1 MENFEPKVTYDVFS
15 NFKNPNVNIKLYS
28 PGALNFSYFDRCIQK
43 QQSESAAA
51 EEFKILTFANRESV
65 ENSEVGGEQ
74 NLGKYRSV
82 VFFNNKLVCFSPPKS
97 IKKEIFIRKH
107 PEEFSY
113 EPSVNQ
119 IPETICITETIEG
132 TMINLFYDFH
142 NKTWEIATKNA
153 IGGRYWY
160 FSRPDKNDA
169 TKPLTF
175 RDMFMDAI
183 GEKDFVN
190 LNQTLLVSKLPKNY
204 CYSFVLQHPEN
215 HIVLDIVEPRVYLVA
230 VYEICESRAKYL
242 PLPYVENLPYIRELL
257 DANIIYTPT
266 TIQYSEHLH
275 HHSERKVATFDQ
287 SLCERG
293 FAQSPRNY
301 VQLELHLNY
310 CASYSHMMGLT
321 LIDTETGDRMK
332 LENQQYNYK
341 KSLRGNHPNL
351 QYQYLCLLR
360 IQKIPE
366 FLKYFPIYREH
377 FDRFN
382 TQFEQ
387 FVNTIQTTYYMWYVK
402 KQKDVE
408 FSKHIMYFVRRIHY
422 EVFVPSLNGGMQRTI
437 VTKAVVK
444 DWLINTFNPGSIM
457 YGMRQEN

>member
-1 MENFEPKVTYDVFS
+1 MENFEPKITYDVFS
-15 NFKNPNVNIKLYS
+15 NFQNPNINRKLYS
-28 PGALNFSYFDRCIQK
+28 PGNLHFSYFDGCVPK
-43 QQSESAAA
+43 QQSESAV
-51 EEFKILTFANRESV
+51 ELFKILTFANRQSV
-65 ENSEVGGEQ
+65 ENIEVFGEQ

-97 IKKEIFIRKH
+97 IEKEVFIRKH
-107 PEEFSY
+107 PEQFSY

-119 IPETICITETIEG
+119 IPETIHITETIEG
-132 TMINLFYDFH
+132 TMINLFYDSD
-142 NKTWEIATKNA
+142 NKIWEIATKNA
-153 IGGRYWY
+153 IGCRYWY
-160 FSRPDKNDA
+160 FRNA
-169 TKPLTF
+169 YTQNQKPRTF

-183 GEKDFVN
+183 GEKDYTN
-190 LNQTLLVSKLPKNY
+190 LNETKLVANLPKNY

-230 VYEICESRAKYL
+230 VYEICESCAKYL

-275 HHSERKVATFDQ
+275 HERKVATFDQ

-422 EVFVPSLNGGMQRTI
+422 EVFVPSLSGGMQRTI

-457 YGMRQEN
+457 HGMRDQN

>member
-1 MENFEPKVTYDVFS
+1 MENMQSKIIYELDPS
-15 NFKNPNVNIKLYS
+15 ENQNIRKKLYKTPVS
-28 PGALNFSYFDRCIQK
+28 EYNILSYK
-43 QQSESAAA
+43 N
-51 EEFKILTFANRESV
+51 ANTDDKE
-65 ENSEVGGEQ
+65 
-74 NLGKYRSV
+74 LGKYRSAI
-82 VFFNNKLVCFSPPKS
+82 FAGNDPPNQLLCFAPPKS
-97 IKKEIFIRKH
+97 IEKEVFIRNH
-107 PEEFSY
+107 PEQFSY

-119 IPETICITETIEG
+119 IPETIHITETIEG
-132 TMINLFYDFH
+132 TMINLFYDSN
-142 NKTWEIATKNA
+142 NKIWEIASKNA
-153 IGGRYWY
+153 VGCRYWY
-160 FSRPDKNDA
+160 FRNA
-169 TKPLTF
+169 YTQNQKPRTF

-183 GEKDFVN
+183 GEKDYTN
-190 LNQTLLVSKLPKNY
+190 LNETKLVANLPKNY

-230 VYEICESRAKYL
+230 VYEICESCAKYL

-275 HHSERKVATFDQ
+275 HSERTVATFDQ

-310 CASYSHMMGLT
+310 CASYTHMMGLT

-422 EVFVPSLNGGMQRTI
+422 EVFVPSSSGGMQRTI

-444 DWLINTFNPGSIM
+444 DWLMNTFNPGSIM
-457 YGMRQEN
+457 HGMRQEN

>member
-1 MENFEPKVTYDVFS
+1 MENMQSKIIYELDPS
-15 NFKNPNVNIKLYS
+15 ENQNIRKKLYKTPVS
-28 PGALNFSYFDRCIQK
+28 EYNILSYK
-43 QQSESAAA
+43 N
-51 EEFKILTFANRESV
+51 ANTDDKE
-65 ENSEVGGEQ
+65 
-74 NLGKYRSV
+74 LGKYRSAI
-82 VFFNNKLVCFSPPKS
+82 FAGNDPPNQLLCFAPPKS
-97 IKKEIFIRKH
+97 IEKEVFIRNH
-107 PEEFSY
+107 PEQFSY

-119 IPETICITETIEG
+119 IPETIHITETIEG
-132 TMINLFYDFH
+132 TMINLFYDSN
-142 NKTWEIATKNA
+142 NKIWEIASKNA
-153 IGGRYWY
+153 VGCRYWY
-160 FSRPDKNDA
+160 FRNA
-169 TKPLTF
+169 YTQNQKPRTF

-183 GEKDFVN
+183 GEKDYTN
-190 LNQTLLVSKLPKNY
+190 LNETKLVANLPKNY

-230 VYEICESRAKYL
+230 VYEICESHAKYL

-275 HHSERKVATFDQ
+275 HSERTVATFDQ

-310 CASYSHMMGLT
+310 CASYTHMMGLT

-422 EVFVPSLNGGMQRTI
+422 EVFVPSSSGGMQRTI

-444 DWLINTFNPGSIM
+444 DWLMNTFNPGSIM
-457 YGMRQEN
+457 HGMRQEN

>member
-1 MENFEPKVTYDVFS
+1 MENMQSKIIYELDPS
-15 NFKNPNVNIKLYS
+15 ENQNIRKKLYKTPVS
-28 PGALNFSYFDRCIQK
+28 EYNILSYK
-43 QQSESAAA
+43 N
-51 EEFKILTFANRESV
+51 ANTDDKE
-65 ENSEVGGEQ
+65 
-74 NLGKYRSV
+74 LGKYRSAI
-82 VFFNNKLVCFSPPKS
+82 FAGNDPPNQLLCFAPPKS
-97 IKKEIFIRKH
+97 IEKEVFIRNH
-107 PEEFSY
+107 PEQFSY

-119 IPETICITETIEG
+119 IPETIHITETIEG
-132 TMINLFYDFH
+132 TMINLFYDSN
-142 NKTWEIATKNA
+142 NKIWEIASKNA
-153 IGGRYWY
+153 VGCRYWY
-160 FSRPDKNDA
+160 FRNA
-169 TKPLTF
+169 YTQNQKPRTF

-183 GEKDFVN
+183 GEKDYAD
-190 LNQTLLVSKLPKNY
+190 LNETKLVSKLPKNY

-230 VYEICESRAKYL
+230 VYEICESHAKYL

-275 HHSERKVATFDQ
+275 HSERTVATFDQ

-310 CASYSHMMGLT
+310 CASYTHMMGLT

-422 EVFVPSLNGGMQRTI
+422 EVFVPSSSGGMQRTI

-444 DWLINTFNPGSIM
+444 DWLMNTFNPGSIM
-457 YGMRQEN
+457 HGMRQEN